1 MRPRNFV
8 DFSGKRPCRHVLSHF
23 SCKRPW
29 ILKESLVARQQTASS
44 ARSSV
49 RSDDEAHN
57 HDLVVES
64 NQDAT
69 SDVIN
74 RDATADVMPDATTR
88 REDHNLSEHS
98 DDERDVEQV
107 YSQP

>member
-57 HDLVVES
+57 HDLVGA
-64 NQDAT
+64 DAT

-74 RDATADVMPDATTR
+74 QDATADLLADVTTR